1 MPQPT
6 EASAPMRHQRPHRL
20 PAFLLGLAIVL
31 GLAIAAKQLLL
42 RHPIAG
48 LEVGGDSDYLLTSDG
63 PWHRTDQ
70 RTDGLMK
77 ILFPGYHSALEELAP
92 PLYEESEYAIPTLK
106 MSDGHLVRVL
116 VPRTLPLSL
125 LAKAPPDV
133 LLLGTSRMR
142 EAARPDVIARK
153 MNFGRVLNFSV
164 SGASMETIEL
174 QLEEI
179 SRLVHGRKIPLLVI
193 GIDDV
198 SFDYRPANVDD
209 WRSNIQDWERGRSV
223 TGQLKERVETL
234 LDHFPRLQKAR
245 WAPLGTATHC
255 DREPEAADRRDVS
268 LSHAQVDAL
277 KRVVGK
283 ADSIGEQVL
292 YIVMPLTPSYYTAND
307 MSYLPAARAI
317 LAERLIERPLADWG
331 LNTAS
336 FQGAKGVSPCYID
349 HHHVSPAAAE
359 SFSAALVDL
368 AQQSARNPK

>member
-1 MPQPT
+1 
-6 EASAPMRHQRPHRL
+6 MRRQKLYRL
-20 PAFLLGLAIVL
+20 PAFLLGLTVVL
-31 GLAIAAKQLLL
+31 GLAVFAKQMLL
-42 RHPIAG
+42 RYPVAG

-63 PWHRTDQ
+63 PLHRTDW
-70 RTDGLMK
+70 RTDRLMK
-77 ILFPGYHSALEELAP
+77 ILFPGYHSALERLAP
-92 PLYEESEYAIPTLK
+92 PLYEESEYSIPTLR
-106 MSDGHLVRVL
+106 MGDGHMVRVM

-125 LAKAPPDV
+125 LDDAPPDV

-142 EAARPDVIARK
+142 EAARPDVIATR
-153 MNFGRVLNFSV
+153 MNARRVLNFSV

-179 SRLVHGRKIPLLVI
+179 RRLTHGWKIPLLII

-198 SFDYRPANVDD
+198 SFDNRPANADD
-209 WRSNIQDWERGRSV
+209 WRSNIRDWERGRSV

-245 WAPLGTATHC
+245 WAPLGTAMRC

-268 LSHAQVDAL
+268 LSNAQVDAL
-277 KRVVGK
+277 KRVVDK

-331 LNTAS
+331 LDTAS

-359 SFSAALVDL
+359 AFSVALVDL
-368 AQQSARNPK
+368 AQQSARSRK